1 MTGWFGLVVASLATW
16 RLCHLVAFED
26 GPFDAI
32 ARLREKLGDRL
43 FGRLM
48 DCPYCLSL
56 WFALPFAA
64 AITSTVREFV
74 MMWLAVSGVS
84 CLIEHAAARLR
95 AGATVLDFPAASN
108 AAERGE

>member
-48 DCPYCLSL
+48 DCPFCLSL
-56 WFALPFAA
+56 WFAAPFAA
-64 AITSTVREFV
+64 AITATVKEFAI
-74 MMWLAVSGVS
+74 MWLAISGAS
-84 CLIEHAAARLR
+84 CLLEHAAARLR
-95 AGATVLDFPAASN
+95 ASAVVMDLPVPPSAPEIGD
-108 AAERGE
+108 